1 MARTHRLLVVAL
13 AVVALGVAFVVLR
26 GAGDDDGTTA
36 TAPST
41 PAAETSAAPA
51 SETAPEP
58 ERPPPPRVERVRIR
72 GGQPAGDVRTISFDS
87 GDSVRLRFS
96 SDRAVEIHIHGYDR
110 YVNVPAGGSASTRF
124 RATAEGVFE
133 IESHD
138 TGALL
143 ARLRVEP

>member
-13 AVVALGVAFVVLR
+13 AVAVLGVAFVVFQ
-26 GAGDDDGTTA
+26 GAADEEDTTA

-41 PAAETSAAPA
+41 PAAETTTQPRA
-51 SETAPEP
+51 EPEP
-58 ERPPPPRVERVRIR
+58 DRPPPPRVERIRLR
-72 GGQPAGDVRTISFDS
+72 GGQPAGEVRTLTFAS
-87 GDSVRLRFS
+87 GDMVRLRFS
-96 SDRAVEIHIHGYDR
+96 SDQAAEIHIHGYDR

-124 RATAEGVFE
+124 RASAEGVFE